1 MSINVDDTINTITL
15 QKIYDYFDM
24 LRCELEH
31 AKEVCKKVDDWSYW
45 LPHNIND
52 IKDNLYRDTKN
63 IDAFMADILTV
74 ITARKNIYD
83 GYCEYLA
90 FKQEKLTYDNIC
102 DEKKP

>member
-1 MSINVDDTINTITL
+1 MIQVDECITTVTL
-15 QKIYDYFDM
+15 KRIYDYLDM
-24 LRCELEH
+24 LRRELEG

-52 IKDNLYRDTKN
+52 IKDNLYNNTKN
-63 IDAFMADILTV
+63 IDTFMAEILTA

-90 FKQEKLTYDNIC
+90 AKQDNVR
-102 DEKKP
+102 